1 MITSDR
7 RGVRFDVYAKDDRS
21 VIYDIDMQNAMMENL
36 PKRTRYIQSLI
47 DLDQMERGAHFSELT
62 KSYVIFI
69 CNFNL
74 KPAEG
79 RHKYTFCNLCKE
91 DSKISLEDGTEKV
104 FLCTK
109 GNLDDISPE
118 LKQLLAYVSGEAPDG
133 DFSKRL
139 DIAVKG
145 ARMNP
150 QWRKEYM
157 DLQDYVDEARE
168 EGRAEGRK
176 EGRAEGRKEG
186 RAEGITEGE
195 AIGEKRLADLVSA
208 LIANGESDKV
218 ARAVSDKEYRDSLYK
233 QYAIV

>member
-1 MITSDR
+1 
-7 RGVRFDVYAKDDRS
+7 
-21 VIYDIDMQNAMMENL
+21 
-36 PKRTRYIQSLI
+36 
-47 DLDQMERGAHFSELT
+47 MER
-62 KSYVIFI
+62 K
-69 CNFNL
+69 
-74 KPAEG
+74 
-79 RHKYTFCNLCKE
+79 KYSFVQK
-91 DSKISLEDGTEKV
+91 
-104 FLCTK
+104 
-109 GNLDDISPE
+109 DDISLE
-118 LKQLLAYVSGEAPDG
+118 LKQLLAYVSGAAPDG

-139 DIAVKG
+139 DIAVKR

-168 EGRAEGRK
+168 
-176 EGRAEGRKEG
+176 EG